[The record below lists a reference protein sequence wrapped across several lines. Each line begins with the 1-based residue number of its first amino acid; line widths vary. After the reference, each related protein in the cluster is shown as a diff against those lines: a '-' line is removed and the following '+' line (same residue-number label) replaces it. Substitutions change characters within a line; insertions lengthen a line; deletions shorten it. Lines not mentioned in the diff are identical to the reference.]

1 MSHLNSTYECYI
13 DCFINDRHRVYC
25 CIDYV
30 LVFALSTI
38 IFDAY
43 GTASKLNTGAQPTR
57 SGNRQN
63 LVSSQPI
70 KLELGSVFI
79 RIERTTRLGHYIVP
93 FYPGTVL
100 KNRVYV
106 YKYCLVKHDLNWIV
120 LYSNF
125 LLLNTTVLNADWIGI
140 ATVISATIGWN
151 VASLY
156 CILML

>member
-1 MSHLNSTYECYI
+1 M
-13 DCFINDRHRVYC
+13 YC

-106 YKYCLVKHDLNWIV
+106 YKYCLVKHDLN
-120 LYSNF
+120 
-125 LLLNTTVLNADWIGI
+125 
-140 ATVISATIGWN
+140 
-151 VASLY
+151 
-156 CILML
+156 

>member
-1 MSHLNSTYECYI
+1 M
-13 DCFINDRHRVYC
+13 YC

-106 YKYCLVKHDLNWIV
+106 YKYCLVKHDLNCIV
-120 LYSNF
+120 QSFSFTEHNRFECGLDRHVDNTERYNPLQQRSFILYIHA
-125 LLLNTTVLNADWIGI
+125 VL
-140 ATVISATIGWN
+140 
-151 VASLY
+151 
-156 CILML
+156 